1 MVEALT
7 SYIPRGSAVR
17 TPAGKKGGG
26 LSRIGAV
33 KLQTAVINA
42 SIEKS
47 GIPREIAPDVIS
59 EIIGTCATQ
68 TGKEQGNNFT
78 GMSSEKSGLMV
89 PAATVNMLCASGGQ
103 GIRYGAGLVSSGM
116 DEAVLVAG
124 AENNHLVFH
133 GQDLMPNASALGELI
148 RNLIRTIKKGPK
160 IINDSLPS
168 DYKLFVMGRY
178 ADEMAKV
185 LKIPV
190 ERLNEYGFLSQM
202 RATEAQRLGKFDDEM
217 VPIVTPYGIVSRDE
231 GIRPDTTLEA
241 LKKLPFKF
249 GKTIPLWGIPFFPFT
264 KFGTKKGFHTPGTS
278 SQVSAQGAALVL
290 TNGYVVRD
298 YDLKSLAKIKA
309 TAIVKTNSQD
319 LVEHLLGPIP
329 AIEKVLNKANLK
341 PQDIDLWEINEAFA
355 AVVLAAVDKFK
366 LDINKVNVNGG
377 AIALGHALGV
387 SGVRLPVTVLHEM
400 ERRSQEGLPSKYAL
414 ATLCVGGGQGIA
426 MIFERCD
433 EDEFLKI
440 KNLPHEAKNFSTH

>member
-1 MVEALT
+1 MVEVLT
-7 SYIPRGSAVR
+7 SYIPGNSAVR

-26 LSRIGAV
+26 LHRV
-33 KLQTAVINA
+33 HPVELQRAVINA
-42 SIEKS
+42 SVERS
-47 GIPREIAPDVIS
+47 GIPKEIIPDVID

-68 TGKEQGNNFT
+68 TGKQGNNFSS
-78 GMSSEKSGLMV
+78 MSSEKSKLMI
-89 PAATVNMLCASGGQ
+89 PASTVNMLCASGGQ
-103 GIRYGAGLVSSGM
+103 GIRFAAGLAASGI

-133 GQDLMPNASALGELI
+133 GQDLMPNANALGGLFE
-148 RNLIRTIKKGPK
+148 NLLRTIKKGPK
-160 IINDSLPS
+160 IINDSLPE
-168 DYKLFVMGRY
+168 DYKLYVMGRY

-202 RATEAQRLGKFDDEM
+202 RAIEAQRTGKFDDEI
-217 VPIVTPYGIVSRDE
+217 VPIVTPYGVVSKDE

-249 GKTIPLWGIPFFPFT
+249 GKTIPLFGLPFFPFT
-264 KFGTKKGFHTPGTS
+264 KLGTKKGFHTAGTS
-278 SQVSAQGAALVL
+278 SQISAQAAAMIL
-290 TNGYVVRD
+290 TNGYIVREF
-298 YDLKSLAKIKA
+298 DLKPLAKLKA
-309 TAIVKTNSQD
+309 TAVVKTDSQD

-329 AIEKVLNKANLK
+329 AIEKVLKKANLK

-387 SGVRLPVTVLHEM
+387 SGIRVPVTLLHEM
-400 ERRSQEGLPSKYAL
+400 ERRAQEGLPSKYGL

-433 EDEFLKI
+433 DDEFNKI
-440 KNLPHEAKNFSTH
+440 RALPYRTKSFTVH